1 MGVPFEAIPL
11 ASGGAR
17 VNLLDADGN
26 PRFQGLILATGA
38 LFDEVL
44 TQTARKEL
52 EALECQFGIRRLTA
66 YAVPG
71 PVHGLHPATYAG
83 ALDQV
88 RAGLTASGRRV
99 FPYLRGPLPIDPGS
113 WGYLAAPVSR
123 ERFDALIVAPDG
135 SALVG
140 IHRRPDGR
148 EEMVQTFDA
157 NAGQPQ
163 AHLLRPGQL
172 AWVTLGRY
180 LGHRRSYLS
189 LQIAHVLLGNHGWD
203 PAAHAVDRNLGAMIR
218 MTANDATHAADW
230 ARARGLRLD
239 LVSKGAGSERY
250 TREAGLES
258 IPCYARFWLG
268 AMSSAGSI
276 TPTSTATSTWPPAP

>member
-1 MGVPFEAIPL
+1 MKVLLLGATGTEPSFQAWQLTLNQVGVPFEAIAL
-11 ASGGAR
+11 SRGGAW
-17 VNLLDADGN
+17 VNLLDTDGN

-44 TQTARKEL
+44 TQAAREEL

-71 PVHGLHPATYAG
+71 PVHGLHPPTYAG

-88 RAGLTASGRRV
+88 SAAGLTASGRRV

-123 ERFDALIVAPDG
+123 ERFDALVVAADG

-140 IHRRPDGR
+140 IHRRPAGR
-148 EEMVQTFDA
+148 EEMVQTSTPTSDVDA

-172 AWVTLGRY
+172 A
-180 LGHRRSYLS
+180 
-189 LQIAHVLLGNHGWD
+189 
-203 PAAHAVDRNLGAMIR
+203 
-218 MTANDATHAADW
+218 
-230 ARARGLRLD
+230 
-239 LVSKGAGSERY
+239 
-250 TREAGLES
+250 
-258 IPCYARFWLG
+258 
-268 AMSSAGSI
+268 
-276 TPTSTATSTWPPAP
+276 